1 MITKMMKYTF
11 ALLSSG
17 TEQFLSRLQELG
29 VVDITRSTKPVDENS
44 MSMLDRAD
52 ALKKRIVRI
61 EKDDFTRDG
70 EYLELKAK
78 LEEAVKQRNECAP
91 WGSFDA
97 AMVGK
102 LGAEGIKLH
111 FYAVSPKQFE
121 AEWENLYPLH
131 VINADARKIY
141 FVIVGAEGETL
152 DFPIKEA
159 DAPSDSVEKYEKQID
174 LLQRKLEEREKILG
188 GEKALIPELKKEYS
202 GIVTE
207 LDLYLAGL
215 GAEKIAEDYITVF
228 TGFAPVEDDNRLR
241 EEFDKLDAYYVA
253 EAAIAEE
260 QTPIKLKNNKFV
272 RMFEVLTDMYGRPA
286 YDEFD
291 PTPYISIFFM
301 LFFAFCM
308 GDAGYGLILVIAGLM
323 LKKSK
328 SFGNIAPLVV
338 TLGGSTVLIGFLFH
352 TFFSMDIAQWSIFK
366 GWKCFLPAKI
376 MGYDGTMVLA
386 LMVGIVHISVAM
398 LVKAVVASRQK
409 GFFNCLGTWGWTF
422 LIVGGVIVGAF
433 SLIGVL
439 DAAVTKWVI
448 IGLGTAS
455 AIGIF
460 LLNDLH
466 RNPLLN
472 IGSGLWETYN
482 TVTGLLG
489 DVLSYLRLYALGLA
503 GAMLGLAFNNIG
515 NLILGDGSNAFLWL
529 PFVLVV
535 VVGHSLNIAMAALG
549 AFVHPLR
556 LNFLEFFKNSG
567 YGGSGRKYNPLRK

>member
-308 GDAGYGLILVIAGLM
+308 GDAGYGLVLVLAGLM
-323 LKKSK
+323 MKKKKGFEGIS
-328 SFGNIAPLVV
+328 PLVV
-338 TLGGSTVLIGFLFH
+338 TLGGATAIIGFIFH

-366 GWKCFLPAKI
+366 DWKCFLPAKI

-386 LMVGIVHISVAM
+386 LIVGIVHLSVAM
-398 LVKAVVASRQK
+398 LVKAIVASKQK
-409 GFFNCLGTWGWTF
+409 GVLNCLGTWGWTL
-422 LIVGGVIVGAF
+422 LIVGGFIVGTF

-439 DAAVTKWVI
+439 DAFVTKWVL
-448 IGLGTAS
+448 IGLGITS
-455 AIGIF
+455 ALGIF

-466 RNPLLN
+466 RNPLMN

-489 DVLSYLRLYALGLA
+489 DTLSYLRLYALGLA
-503 GAMLGLAFNNIG
+503 GAMLGLAFNNLG
-515 NLILGDGSNAFLWL
+515 NKILGDGSNALLWL

-535 VVGHSLNIAMAALG
+535 LIGHALNIAMAVLG

-567 YGGSGRKYNPLRK
+567 YEGSGRKYNPLQK